1 MMKYYFFVC
10 CLLLTAGIS
19 FAQPKPKPAVKQAVP
34 ELQKLLTGSGL
45 PFKMVNDS
53 VAVIPY
59 GGENISSYSVVIQ
72 KVSDLYIIYSNLTEA
87 LPGKIDET
95 KYKFLLQQNDHFDIV
110 KIGMSADDNSLYV
123 RADVYKVS
131 TTAALL
137 TRIIKQVANVTNIVA
152 GDLK

>member
-1 MMKYYFFVC
+1 MKYYFFVC

>member
-1 MMKYYFFVC
+1 MKYLLIVC
-10 CLLLTAGIS
+10 CLLLAAGIS
-19 FAQPKPKPAVKQAVP
+19 FAQTKPKPAVKQAVP

-45 PFKMVNDS
+45 PYKMVNDS

-59 GGENISSYSVVIQ
+59 GGENIASYSVVIQ
-72 KVSDLYIIYSNLTEA
+72 KISDLYIVYSNLTEA

-95 KYKFLLQQNDHFDIV
+95 KYKFLLQQSNHFDMV
-110 KIGMSADDNSLYV
+110 KIGLDADDNTVYV
-123 RADVYKVS
+123 RADIYKAV

-152 GDLK
+152 GYLK